1 MNLKMIRDKAELILN
16 ALELHDE
23 ELSILIVDD
32 NEIEKL
38 NTDYRGKNKPTNVL
52 SFPMREGEPPYIS
65 PLLGDIVISTE
76 TNNREADNSGITFD
90 ERFSQLLVHGILHL
104 VGYDHELSDDHAV
117 AMEEKSLELL
127 KIIENNPYLKA
138 F

>member
-1 MNLKMIRDKAELILN
+1 MIRDKAQRILS
-16 ALELHDE
+16 ALALHDE

-32 NEIEKL
+32 SGIEKL
-38 NTDYRGKNKPTNVL
+38 NTEYRGKAKPTNVL

-65 PLLGDIVISTE
+65 PLLGDVVISSE
-76 TNNREADNSGITFD
+76 TNEKEAVEAGITFD

-104 VGYDHELSDDHAV
+104 IGYDHELSDEDAA
-117 AMEEKSLELL
+117 AMKEKSLEILI
-127 KIIENNPYLKA
+127 IIENNPELNA